1 MELSKHQA
9 QELALNSQLYRQQAL
24 EGKAG
29 VLDLI
34 RQLSYVQ
41 IDTISVVERAH
52 HHTIWSRI
60 ESYRK
65 EWLDDL
71 LAVDRQIY
79 EHWGHAASYLPME
92 NYRCS
97 LPRMERFPDTSSWE
111 RHYYETHRKV
121 MDKVLDRINAEGPL
135 GARDFENTGKQKSTN
150 GWGTGK
156 PEKIALELLLWKGEL
171 MVERRDRFQRIYNLR
186 ERILPEWVNT
196 SYPSELEMNRH
207 FILRAIEAMGIA
219 TANDLRSHFML
230 KQSKAWTEV
239 LNNLVENNEIAK
251 IQVEKETDRSFI
263 LPGALDSL
271 KEYARHPIGLFILSP
286 FDNATI
292 LRGRLKRLFAY
303 DYSLECYVPPQ
314 KRVYGYWCLPL
325 LYNGQF
331 VGRLDCKANRQ
342 SKQMEIISLH
352 WEAGLADKSLPK
364 KQLQEAFDRFAGF
377 NGCTSARVAGL

>member
-1 MELSKHQA
+1 MKISKQQA
-9 QELALNSQLYRQQAL
+9 QELALDCQLYRQQAL
-24 EGKAG
+24 KGKAG

-65 EWLDDL
+65 EWLDEL
-71 LAVDRQIY
+71 LGVDRQVY
-79 EHWGHAASYLPME
+79 EHWSHAASYLPME
-92 NYRCS
+92 NYRYS

-111 RHYYETHRKV
+111 RHFYDSHQKAMGY
-121 MDKVLDRINAEGPL
+121 VLARINAEGPL
-135 GARDFENTGKQKSTN
+135 GARDFENSGKQKSTN

-171 MVERRDRFQRIYNLR
+171 MVERRDNFQRIYNLR
-186 ERILPEWVNT
+186 ERILPDWIDT
-196 SYPSELEMNRH
+196 SFPSELEMNRH
-207 FILRAIEAMGIA
+207 LILKALGAMGIA

-230 KQSKAWTEV
+230 KQNKAWTEV
-239 LNNLVENNEIAK
+239 LDALVENKEIYTL
-251 IQVEKETDRSFI
+251 QVENEKESSYI
-263 LPGALDSL
+263 LPGALDRL
-271 KEYARHPIGLFILSP
+271 KDFTGHPHALSILSP

-292 LRGRLKRLFAY
+292 LRGRLKRLFAF
-303 DYSLECYVPPQ
+303 DYSLECYVPPR

-325 LYNGQF
+325 LHDGQF

-364 KQLQEAFDRFAGF
+364 KQMQEAFDRFAGF
-377 NGCTSARVAGL
+377 NGCTSVRIAGL